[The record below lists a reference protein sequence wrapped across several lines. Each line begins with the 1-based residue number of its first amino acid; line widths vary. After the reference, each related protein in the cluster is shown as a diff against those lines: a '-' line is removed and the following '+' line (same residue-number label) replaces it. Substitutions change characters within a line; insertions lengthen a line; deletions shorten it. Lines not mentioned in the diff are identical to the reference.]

1 MFTKEQI
8 QNKIEILDKRTLDA
22 HLTIVPTSI
31 LTAQTLARLQFQRTK
46 KFKFS
51 CRSKEIYQF
60 K

>member
-8 QNKIEILDKRTLDA
+8 QNKIEIMDKRTHDA
-22 HLTIVPTSI
+22 PLMIVPTSI
-31 LTAQTLARLQFQRTK
+31 LTAQTLARLKFQRIK

-51 CRSKEIYQF
+51 WRAKEIYQF